1 MTNSE
6 KREYYDLR
14 EKWGKLTNTGRK
26 VPAEI
31 LSRLAELVKIK
42 NGSK

>member
-1 MTNSE
+1 MTNQE